1 MAVLSLP
8 STLTHDQAQACLQQL
23 QAAMAQLPA
32 GADVHIDASALAVF
46 DSSALAVLLGSRR
59 AALAASR
66 PFQMSGLSA
75 PVLSLARLYGV
86 DSLIETAG

>member
-23 QAAMAQLPA
+23 QASLAQLPA
-32 GADVHIDASALAVF
+32 GAAVQIDASGLAVF
-46 DSSALAVLLGSRR
+46 DSSALAVLLGCRR
-59 AALAASR
+59 AAMAAGR
-66 PFQMSGLSA
+66 PLQMRGLSA

-86 DSLIETAG
+86 DGLLQTAG